1 MELKVTQYEVRKSI
15 ALITLNRPE
24 RMNTW
29 TGRMHHEYRH
39 CLEQANNDADVRAIV
54 VTGAGRAFC
63 AGADS
68 RALEGHVRKGGY
80 DPGTP
85 AQMPEPGYGVDENFD
100 ALFAYHFG
108 LRKPVIAAING
119 AAAGVGLVLACF
131 ADIRF
136 ASAGV
141 KLTTAHGK
149 LNLPA
154 EYGLSWQ
161 LPRLIGLAPAME
173 LLLTSRVFLAE
184 EALALRLVHRVCAAE
199 HLLEE
204 TLAYVGALVAP
215 VSPASLR
222 NTRWQVYRDLQ
233 RTAPAAVR
241 ESNELLD
248 AMTKEDDF
256 REGVAAFTE
265 KRAPRWT
272 GGWS

>member
-1 MELKVTQYEVRKSI
+1 MELKVTTYEVRNSI
-15 ALITLNRPE
+15 ALITLRRPE

-39 CLEQANNDADVRAIV
+39 CLEQANHAADVRAIV

-68 RALEGHVRKGGY
+68 RALEGHVSNGGY

-85 AQMPEPGYGVDENFD
+85 SVMPEPGYGIDINFD

-108 LRKPVIAAING
+108 LNKPVIAAING

-136 ASAGV
+136 AAAGA

-173 LLLTSRVFLAE
+173 LLLSSRVFLAE

-204 TLAYVGALVAP
+204 TLAYVDALVAA

-222 NTRWQVYRDLQ
+222 NTRWQVYRDLH
-233 RTAPAAVR
+233 RALPAAVQ

-248 AMTKEDDF
+248 TMTKDDDF
-256 REGVAAFTE
+256 REGVAALTE
-265 KRAPRWT
+265 KRAPHWT
-272 GGWS
+272 GE